1 MSVVRCVA
9 LGVRLEDRLRADSS
23 WASINTAI
31 MKGRERRGRIV
42 QVIVSGG
49 ATRVLNNIEKLR
61 QCGPVRPSR
70 NYLQDSTCLTPVLG
84 HRKPQHRVEL
94 FGTVCRYGKRAK
106 RGRKHFPQV

>member
-31 MKGRERRGRIV
+31 LKGGERTGRML

-49 ATRVLNNIEKLR
+49 ANKGIK
-61 QCGPVRPSR
+61 
-70 NYLQDSTCLTPVLG
+70 
-84 HRKPQHRVEL
+84 
-94 FGTVCRYGKRAK
+94 
-106 RGRKHFPQV
+106 